1 MGNRDTP
8 EMDNSPSRQE
18 VVARMKRLHRE
29 MARDGLTIRDME
41 MMVRRELLRRRVQR
55 LAEEQ
60 GW

>member
-1 MGNRDTP
+1 MANSDTP
-8 EMDNSPSRQE
+8 QMDNNPSRQE
-18 VVARMKRLHRE
+18 LVRRVERLHRD
-29 MARDGLTIRDME
+29 MARSGLTIRDME